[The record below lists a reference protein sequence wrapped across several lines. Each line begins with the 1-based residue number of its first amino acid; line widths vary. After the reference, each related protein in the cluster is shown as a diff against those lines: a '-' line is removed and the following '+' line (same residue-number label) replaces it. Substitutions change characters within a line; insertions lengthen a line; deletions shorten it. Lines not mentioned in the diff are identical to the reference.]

1 MKANK
6 TWHFVCG
13 VLVTYGL
20 VVTYGN
26 MDSDLDDDLKIL
38 NNVITVRV

>member
-1 MKANK
+1 MAFRL
-6 TWHFVCG
+6 WSVG
-13 VLVTYGL
+13 VTYGL

-38 NNVITVRV
+38 NNVITVCV